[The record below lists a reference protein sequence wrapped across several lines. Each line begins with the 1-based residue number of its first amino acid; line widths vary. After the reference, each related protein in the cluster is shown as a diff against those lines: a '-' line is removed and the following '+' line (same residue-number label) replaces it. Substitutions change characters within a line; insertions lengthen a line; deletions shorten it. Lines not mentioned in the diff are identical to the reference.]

1 MVPPKKGARVIEN
14 ESGESLQGELQ
25 KISYQNQENGW
36 SVVRLRLESDD
47 RMITATGQFG
57 RISVGESY
65 QMWGSWVENQKY
77 GRQFKVSRYT
87 ASHPASVSGILRYL
101 KSGLIRGIGEV
112 TAKRIVDHFG
122 LRTLHVLDHDPE
134 RLMEVENIGTKKKK
148 QIIASWNERK
158 RHRDTEMFLT
168 ELGIS
173 PNFINRIIQSYGDDT
188 RKVVEE
194 DPYRLARDI
203 DGIGF
208 LSADEIALKM
218 GLAPD
223 SPPRIS
229 AAILFQIEQAE
240 EEGHCYQNRL
250 QIAEGLSRL
259 LRLPQPRIDE
269 LMEDALDTLI
279 EESSLVFDESILDD
293 GATLDIYYLA
303 RTFQAESR
311 VAEKLSDLLR
321 NHLHMGDQMERI
333 DRWLHSYSS
342 MSGAS
347 FSDEQLDAVRK
358 AVSNRVFVLTGGP
371 GVGKTTTANAI
382 IRLLIKMNKS
392 VALAAPTGR
401 AAQRLSEVAAIGA
414 KTIHRLLEWSA
425 TEHCFLRD
433 EVTPLEAQVIIIDEA
448 SMLDVHLAASLM
460 RAIKDDAQVIFIGDV
475 DQLPSVGPG
484 NVLRDMIESGVV
496 PFTKLSRIFR
506 QAAGSHIV
514 QMAHAINRGE
524 TPVFPEGPS
533 DCQFL
538 TINDPEAVKEAIKE
552 LLGKTLPEKTPFNVM
567 RDVQVLTPM
576 NKGPLGTGVLN
587 EELQNLLNPVQKF
600 GEKLETETTSFRPG
614 DKVIQTVNN
623 YELNVFNGDIGFIEH
638 AGFDGGQVLVNFGDR
653 KVTYTKDQIY
663 DLKLAYAITIHKSQG
678 SEFPVVIIPVSMQ
691 HFIMLQ
697 RNLIYTALTRARR
710 LAILV
715 GTPSALT
722 QAVRTQTSLKRQT
735 QLIHRLIRRLP
746 PA

>member
-1 MVPPKKGARVIEN
+1 MNEN
-14 ESGESLQGELQ
+14 ESGDILQGELQ

-36 SVVRLRLESDD
+36 SVVRLRKLEDEQLV
-47 RMITATGQFG
+47 TATGQFG
-57 RISVGESY
+57 RIAVGESY

-77 GRQFKVSRYT
+77 GRQFKVARYST
-87 ASHPASVSGILRYL
+87 SNPASVSGILRYL
-101 KSGLIRGIGEV
+101 KSGMIRGIGEV

-122 LRTLHVLDHDPE
+122 LKTMDVLDNDPD
-134 RLMEVENIGTKKKK
+134 RLLEVEHIGKKKKK
-148 QIIASWNERK
+148 QIIVAWNERK
-158 RHRDTEMFLT
+158 RHRETEIFLT
-168 ELGIS
+168 SLGLS
-173 PNFINRIIQSYGDDT
+173 PNFVGRIVQSYGDDA
-188 RKVVEE
+188 RSVIEN

-208 LSADEIALKM
+208 LSADEIAQKM

-223 SPPRIS
+223 APARIS
-229 AAILFQIEQAE
+229 AAVAFQLEQAE
-240 EEGHCYQNRL
+240 EDGHCYQNRL
-250 QIAEGLSRL
+250 QITEALSRL
-259 LRLPQPRIDE
+259 LRLPQPRIEE
-269 LMEDALDTLI
+269 LMEAALAGLI
-279 EESSLVFDESILDD
+279 DQGTVVFDESVLDD

-303 RTFQAESR
+303 RTFKAESQ
-311 VAEKLSDLLR
+311 VAEKLGEMLR
-321 NHLHMGDQMERI
+321 HKLHLGDHVERI
-333 DRWLHSYSS
+333 DRWLQSYASL
-342 MSGAS
+342 SGS
-347 FSDEQLDAVRK
+347 QFSEEQLDAVRK

-382 IRLLIKMNKS
+382 IRLLIKMNKT

-425 TEHCFLRD
+425 TEYCFLRD
-433 EVTPLEAQVIIIDEA
+433 EVTPLEAQVLIIDEA
-448 SMLDVHLAASLM
+448 SMLDIHLAASLM
-460 RAIKDDAQVIFIGDV
+460 RALKNDAQIIFIGDV

-484 NVLRDMIESGVV
+484 NVLRDMIESGVI

-506 QAAGSHIV
+506 QAAGSAIV
-514 QMAHAINRGE
+514 QTAHAINRGE
-524 TPVFPEGPS
+524 VPVFPEGGAT

-538 TINDPEAVKEAIKE
+538 TINDPEAIRETIKE
-552 LLGKTLPEKTPFNVM
+552 LLAKTLPEKTNYNPM

-576 NKGPLGTGVLN
+576 NKGPLGTTMLN

-638 AGFDGGQVLVNFGDR
+638 AGFDGGQLLVNFGDR
-653 KVTYTKDQIY
+653 KVTYSKDQSY

-715 GTPSALT
+715 GTSAALS
-722 QAVRTQTSLKRQT
+722 QAIRTQTSLKRQT
-735 QLIHRLIRRLP
+735 QLITRLVRRLTP
-746 PA
+746 FT

>member
-1 MVPPKKGARVIEN
+1 MNET

-25 KISYQNQENGW
+25 KISYQNLENGW
-36 SVVRLRLESDD
+36 SVVRLRLDNDD
-47 RMITATGQFG
+47 RMVTVTGQFG

-65 QMWGSWVENQKY
+65 QIWGTWVENQKY
-77 GRQFKVSRYT
+77 GRQFKVARYNT
-87 ASHPASVSGILRYL
+87 SHPASVSGILRYL
-101 KSGLIRGIGEV
+101 KSGMIRGIGDV

-122 LRTLHVLDHDPE
+122 LKTLEVLDHDPD
-134 RLMEVENIGTKKKK
+134 RLLEVEHIGKKKKK

-158 RHRDTEMFLT
+158 RHRDTEIFLT
-168 ELGIS
+168 GLGLS
-173 PNFINRIIQSYGDDT
+173 PNFVNRIIQSYGDQT
-188 RKVVEE
+188 RQVIEN

-218 GLAPD
+218 GLALDAPA
-223 SPPRIS
+223 RIS
-229 AAILFQIEQAE
+229 AAILFQLVEAE
-240 EEGHCYQNRL
+240 EDGHCYQTRA
-250 QIAEGLSRL
+250 QMAEGLSRL
-259 LRLPQPRIDE
+259 LRLTVARIEE
-269 LMEDALDTLI
+269 LMEAALAGLI
-279 EESSLVFDESILDD
+279 DEGSLVFDEAALDD
-293 GATLDIYYLA
+293 GAQLDIYYLS

-311 VAEKLSDLLR
+311 VAEKLGEMLR
-321 NHLHMGDQMERI
+321 NKLILGDQEQRI
-333 DRWLHSYSS
+333 DRWLQSYSS
-342 MSGAS
+342 MSGAQ
-347 FSDEQLDAVRK
+347 FSEEQLDAVRK

-392 VALAAPTGR
+392 VSLAAPTGR

-433 EVTPLEAQVIIIDEA
+433 DVTPLDAQVIIVDEA
-448 SMLDVHLAASLM
+448 SMLDIHLASSLM
-460 RAIKDDAQVIFIGDV
+460 KALKADAQIIFIGDV

-484 NVLRDMIESGVV
+484 NVLRDMIESGVI

-506 QAAGSHIV
+506 QAAGSAIV
-514 QMAHAINRGE
+514 QTAHAINRGE
-524 TPVFPEGPS
+524 IPIFPDNGPS

-538 TINDPEAVKEAIKE
+538 TINDPDAIKETIKE
-552 LLGKTLPEKTPFNVM
+552 LLSKTLPAKTNYDPM

-576 NKGPLGTGVLN
+576 NKGPLGTSLLN
-587 EELQNLLNPVQKF
+587 EELQNLLNPGQKF
-600 GEKLETETTSFRPG
+600 GEKLETETMSFRPG

-638 AGFDGGQVLVNFGDR
+638 AGFDGGQLLVNFGDR
-653 KVTYTKDQIY
+653 KVTYSKDQTY

-715 GTPSALT
+715 GTPAALS

-735 QLIHRLIRRLP
+735 QLIFRIARRLRP
-746 PA
+746 FS